1 MEGGEGRQGNKWRV
15 DGRAG
20 EENSAL
26 RGTPPVLYPS

>member
-1 MEGGEGRQGNKWRV
+1 MGIEERKKWRG